1 MEGFWLELH
10 GRLCKPFMLSSCPGP
25 VPKPE
30 LAGDSAKTDA
40 AVVPDVLGMGA
51 AAEDM
56 DACSA
61 ANGVT
66 AGARAS
72 CAPAPTVSSVE
83 AHSEP
88 HEMYKGANF
97 ASPPSPPSSKQGGGS
112 RARAG
117 DLLAL
122 PCWRYLG
129 RYSQGAGRR
138 NHPPQ
143 D

>member
-1 MEGFWLELH
+1 MAGFWLALPA
-10 GRLCKPFMLSSCPGP
+10 RLCKAFMLNSCPAP

-51 AAEDM
+51 AEEDTEDM

-72 CAPAPTVSSVE
+72 CAPAPTVSSVPTRLDRSS
-83 AHSEP
+83 H
-88 HEMYKGANF
+88 
-97 ASPPSPPSSKQGGGS
+97 ASAIVCTRRHP
-112 RARAG
+112 AG
-117 DLLAL
+117 
-122 PCWRYLG
+122 
-129 RYSQGAGRR
+129 
-138 NHPPQ
+138 
-143 D
+143 